1 MLMIVVMGSTFKFQT
16 QLQIKYVYTHGPVAA
31 EGWI

>member
-1 MLMIVVMGSTFKFQT
+1 MLMIVVMGSTFKFQSQT
-16 QLQIKYVYTHGPVAA
+16 QIKDVDTHGPVAA